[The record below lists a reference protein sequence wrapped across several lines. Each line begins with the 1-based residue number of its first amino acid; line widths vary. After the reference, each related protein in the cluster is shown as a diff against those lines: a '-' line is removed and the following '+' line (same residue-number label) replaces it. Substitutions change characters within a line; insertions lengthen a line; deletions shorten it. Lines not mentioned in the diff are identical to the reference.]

1 MTIHTIQLAI
11 FNIDKQWV
19 YINIEEYKNKASL
32 DLRLKEIRKGIKTA
46 RLDYQINVSSS
57 QLIKQ

>member
-19 YINIEEYKNKASL
+19 YINIEECKDKSSL

-46 RLDYQINVSSS
+46 KLDYQINVSSS
-57 QLIKQ
+57 QLIK

>member
-11 FNIDKQWV
+11 LNMDKQWV

-57 QLIKQ
+57 QLIK

>member
-19 YINIEEYKNKASL
+19 YINIEECKDKASL

-46 RLDYQINVSSS
+46 KLDYQINVSSS